1 MNRQTKELRFHESYR
16 DRSLHVRFSPTV
28 TRVSDLSRIS
38 PSSLNRAARPCL
50 SSPEQ
55 KSKLQHPQPLS
66 DTASKPKL
74 AGDRFPWGTLF
85 VNVLGCFLLGWLA
98 RTAADSDAIS
108 DSMKLTIGTGFLGAF
123 TTFSTFGVQT
133 VQLWSRSPIAAFGN
147 VASNLLVGIAAVAV
161 GMYLAAPAS
170 SAN

>member
-1 MNRQTKELRFHESYR
+1 MNVR
-16 DRSLHVRFSPTV
+16 DLLLVALGGAFGA
-28 TRVSDLSRIS
+28 I
-38 PSSLNRAARPCL
+38 ARHL
-50 SSPEQ
+50 SSITWTQ
-55 KSKLQHPQPLS
+55 
-66 DTASKPKL
+66 L

-98 RTAADSDAIS
+98 RTAANSDAIS

-133 VQLWSRSPIAAFGN
+133 VQLWSRSPVAAFGN

-170 SAN
+170 STN